1 MMERPQKPWWHQEIS
16 DLGCEVSEPLN
27 FGTHGDPESL
37 FCAKRGQKV
46 SFWGSKVLQMM
57 TPVLDKRFLASVS
70 DYAAAPGSLDQRD
83 MPMRCPRG
91 LVPRQSQYPP
101 KVMTSIGQEDKNLY
115 MSYLLRERN
124 DQWAY
129 VKRVYACIGIFW
141 ACPSSVLCGC
151 GVLKPWKAGST
162 RVFTTRGGW
171 PEDGP
176 TRQIEDFRPGLSTR

>member
-1 MMERPQKPWWHQEIS
+1 MMRRPQKPRRHQEIS
-16 DLGCEVSEPLN
+16 NLGCEAFEPLN
-27 FGTHGDPESL
+27 SGTHGGPESL